1 MDESGLV
8 LIYQQQLIAQHKQ
21 KRKQQRCDKKLRD
34 KEVKLRI

>member
-1 MDESGLV
+1 MDETGLA